1 MSQLAIYNSLSHKK
15 EIFTPIEPGKIKFYV
30 CGMTVYDLCHIGH
43 ARAMIV
49 FDMVMRYLRFSDYEV
64 TYVRNITDIDD
75 KIIKRANENGE
86 DIKSLT
92 DRFISAMHEDFLAL
106 GLNSPDQE
114 PRATDYIPHIIRM
127 IEALISNGLAYVA
140 GNGDVC
146 YEVRKFKNYG
156 ELANRDLDQLRSGA
170 RIEVETTKRDPLDFV
185 LWKLVKPEE
194 PSWQSPWGEGRPG
207 WHIECS
213 AMSADSLGNHIDIH
227 GGGMDLKFPHHENE
241 IAQSEGSSGCKFV
254 NTWMHAGFLQI
265 NKEKMSK
272 SLGNFLTIR
281 DTLKECQPE
290 VLRFFMLSTHYRKPI
305 NYNDDALDQAKSSLE
320 TLYTALRDVELG
332 GFDQANDSVLRFKA
346 AMNDDF
352 NTPEAMAVLFEL
364 AKEINTC
371 KTSDLS
377 KAKVLASVLKNL
389 GNAVGVLVDD
399 AQEFLQQGLVNVDAD
414 KVEALIAQRN
424 QARARKDW
432 VVSDKVRNELL
443 GMGVI
448 LEDSAHGTT
457 WRVE

>member
-1 MSQLAIYNSLSHKK
+1 MSQLAIYNSLSQSK
-15 EIFTPIEPGKIKFYV
+15 EVFTPIEPGKIKFYV

-75 KIIKRANENGE
+75 KIIRRANENGE

-92 DRFISAMHEDFLAL
+92 DRFILAMHDDFAAI
-106 GLNSPDQE
+106 GLNPPDQE
-114 PRATDYIPHIIRM
+114 PRATDHIPHIIRM
-127 IEALISNGLAYVA
+127 IETLIDNGLAYVA

-146 YEVRKFKNYG
+146 YEVRKFKSYG
-156 ELANRDLDQLRSGA
+156 ELANRDLDKLRSGA
-170 RIEVETTKRDPLDFV
+170 RIEVESTKRDPLDFV
-185 LWKLVKPEE
+185 LWKLVKPDE

-213 AMSADSLGNHIDIH
+213 AMSADSLGNHFDIH

-241 IAQSEGSSGCKFV
+241 IAQSEGAAGCKFV

-281 DTLKECQPE
+281 DTLKECLAE

-305 NYNDDALDQAKSSLE
+305 NYSDEALDQAKSSLE
-320 TLYTALRDVELG
+320 SLYTALRDVSLG
-332 GFDQANDSVLRFKA
+332 VLDEEHDYVVRFKA

-371 KTSDLS
+371 KSSGAS
-377 KAKVLASVLKNL
+377 KAQSLAAILKYL
-389 GNAVGVLVDD
+389 GNAIGVLVDD
-399 AQEFLQQGLVNVDAD
+399 AQTFLQQGLVNVDAD
-414 KVEALIAQRN
+414 KVEALIVARK
-424 QARARKDW
+424 QARADKNW
-432 VVSDKVRNELL
+432 AESDRVRDELKA
-443 GMGVI
+443 MGVVV
-448 LEDSAHGTT
+448 EDSASGTT